1 MYEIGS
7 DADLSTHSCSMC
19 SGIPKKLPKL
29 ALKVADSLFIQ
40 IAYISPNRFNESSR
54 CSLNQGGGLI
64 ILEDWEQPSL
74 IHWTHCISWASSRNS
89 IKLEIGLLKICT
101 STKTMMQV
109 SLRPPLGTHPM
120 PLLHLENLSA
130 CHELPRTFLSVAPCF
145 SVTVL
150 RNPFQVGCEYQ
161 WN

>member
-89 IKLEIGLLKICT
+89 IKLESMCD
-101 STKTMMQV
+101 S
-109 SLRPPLGTHPM
+109 PLM
-120 PLLHLENLSA
+120 FFY
-130 CHELPRTFLSVAPCF
+130 R
-145 SVTVL
+145 
-150 RNPFQVGCEYQ
+150 
-161 WN
+161 